1 MVTACPVN
9 IFMNLMNTWV
19 CKIGCLC
26 SNKKDTF
33 NKFYMIKK
41 YRGQFSHLILSSNFF
56 SVGYKLQRLTLGLK
70 HNKSK
75 YEEQAIE

>member
-1 MVTACPVN
+1 
-9 IFMNLMNTWV
+9 
-19 CKIGCLC
+19 
-26 SNKKDTF
+26 
-33 NKFYMIKK
+33 MIKK